1 MAASR
6 MPTTAS
12 VTSGPMPSPASRVT
26 VCVLSAIVSPRRLS
40 FAGLGCFPGVEQLFQ
55 LFLELAYVFEVPV
68 NAGKADVGDL
78 IDGPQMVHDQL
89 ADLVGGSFAFR
100 RIHQKSLGFVYD
112 RFQLGCG
119 DGAFFA
125 C

>member
-40 FAGLGCFPGVEQLFQ
+40 FAGLGCFPGVEELFQ

-68 NAGKADVGDL
+68 NARETNVRDL
-78 IDGPQMVHDQL
+78 IDGPEVVHDQL
-89 ADLVGGSFAFR
+89 ADLIGRSFAFR
-100 RIHQKSLGFVYD
+100 GIDQKCFGLIDDGF
-112 RFQLGCG
+112 Q
-119 DGAFFA
+119 
-125 C
+125 